1 MYNERKDTFSVKD
14 IIVQVL
20 CILLFVFLLL
30 WLFPTK
36 SFIKKNYNGT
46 YSSSDS
52 TVNVEESE
60 QVVDAIFNFNV
71 QTMKEAAISYYTTS
85 RLPAKVGDT
94 DTMSLRKMLSE
105 KLILSFLDSDNKQCD
120 LDNSYVQITKLS
132 DEYTL
137 KVNLVCPASK
147 SDYIIVHL
155 GCYDYCKGNVCEKKT
170 TTTTKTK
177 TYKCKID
184 GNVYWGSNYTKV
196 TKAEYEKQCKGNT
209 NTNTN
214 TNINVNNNNKTEV
227 NQTNN
232 TTNNTNKNTNNN
244 SNTTNQVNNT
254 TNQTN
259 TATVTNKQEAN
270 VNIGGNNTGNITI
283 NNDNRTT
290 INQTNTTINNTTIN
304 NNTTPTTTPA
314 PSVTVTE
321 YEYRKYIDGSCNWS
335 DWSNWTTTKITEND
349 TTKVDTKVIQEKNG
363 VEEVVKCDT
372 KVFDFVL
379 SSDKKSCT
387 IALGSTVKTTSN
399 TCTSTEKGN
408 YIYNSTYGVCLAEKP
423 NNTSGGLV
431 KGTAG
436 HYETTSTCEVLSV
449 YYSTDEIN
457 SLKSSNPGYT
467 YTTTSKQIT
476 DTSCGKN
483 CKTIKYQVKRCKN
496 KWISGTE
503 GKCTNSSYQYVNGN
517 CYYKRAPK
525 TSYSCGAIVN
535 NGVDVYGTYNSST
548 GKCVYTVSPIKD
560 TVQNYTKVT
569 YYRSKTKTC
578 TNGYWTGE
586 SVWSTVY
593 NDSSLTSQQYVYTG
607 SSRTVTR

>member
-20 CILLFVFLLL
+20 CILLFIFLLL

-170 TTTTKTK
+170 TTTTKPK

-196 TKAEYEKQCKGNT
+196 TKAEYEKQCKG
-209 NTNTN
+209 NTN

-304 NNTTPTTTPA
+304 NNTTPTPTRNVVTTYSYQYKKYETVDGDCSWTKAETETKTDTLKCSDSDYTLEGTACVYRRNAISNLYCPNINGNQYTVYNSTQCISSIA
-314 PSVTVTE
+314 NDDKGQLKVTT
-321 YEYRKYIDGSCNWS
+321 G
-335 DWSNWTTTKITEND
+335 TTTKNYTGVCNGNW
-349 TTKVDTKVIQEKNG
+349 TFYKWMSSLPSNTKQYSYKVG
-363 VEEVVKCDT
+363 
-372 KVFDFVL
+372 
-379 SSDKKSCT
+379 SSDKAPKC
-387 IALGSTVKTTSN
+387 TSN
-399 TCTSTEKGN
+399 CGNNTLPVYVCTS
-408 YIYNSTYGVCLAEKP
+408 
-423 NNTSGGLV
+423 
-431 KGTAG
+431 
-436 HYETTSTCEVLSV
+436 
-449 YYSTDEIN
+449 
-457 SLKSSNPGYT
+457 T
-467 YTTTSKQIT
+467 YTTTTTKGSAT
-476 DTSCGKN
+476 CL
-483 CKTIKYQVKRCKN
+483 
-496 KWISGTE
+496 
-503 GKCTNSSYQYVNGN
+503 NSSYTLKDGHCYLLRDKVTEYVCGKDVHGN
-517 CYYKRAPK
+517 DGK
-525 TSYSCGAIVN
+525 
-535 NGVDVYGTYNSST
+535 YNKST
-548 GKCVYTVSPIKD
+548 GKCEYTMESTCKKGYVKSADGKSCVK
-560 TVQNYTKVT
+560 TVTTKESEKVCSASTTKVV
-569 YYRSKTKTC
+569 
-578 TNGYWTGE
+578 GE
-586 SVWSTVY
+586 SWSSST
-593 NDSSLTSQQYVYTG
+593 NDATLISEGYVYTG
-607 SSRTVTR
+607 IYTVSTN